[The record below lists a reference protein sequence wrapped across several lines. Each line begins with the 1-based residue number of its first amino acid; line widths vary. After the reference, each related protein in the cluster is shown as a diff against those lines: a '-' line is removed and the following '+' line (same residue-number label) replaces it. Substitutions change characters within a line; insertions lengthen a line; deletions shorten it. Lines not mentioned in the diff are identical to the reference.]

1 MSFDKLHIEN
11 GQDEIHIEVEF
22 DYEPEEAKSWDY
34 PGATA
39 SAYIC
44 EVTRVDNGAEIC
56 LLPKE
61 KDRIEEIL
69 LDNESEKAEEKRQYK
84 KYGYMLEDY

>member
-1 MSFDKLHIEN
+1 MSTETLHIEN
-11 GQDEIHIEVEF
+11 VDEEIKVEVEF

-39 SAYIC
+39 SAFIC
-44 EVTRVDNGAEIC
+44 EVIRVDNGAEIC